1 MKVCERVVGWCAVWS
16 KLCCPII
23 RRSIV
28 LSGYVHGLRIDCVRL
43 LWVVGWLANGFCYS
57 CGRVAGRLVERDNSL
72 WAV

>member
-28 LSGYVHGLRIDCVRL
+28 LSGYVHGLRIDCFFGLCDGWPMGSVIL
-43 LWVVGWLANGFCYS
+43 VVG
-57 CGRVAGRLVERDNSL
+57 VLVG
-72 WAV
+72 W